1 MTMPTCST
9 GIQSLSLKPA
19 TDIVVLAMRRAGV
32 AAGRGDGVRRAA
44 VDLLLL
50 QALERSLGHAVA
62 SRGGAHVWEYFKQR

>member
-9 GIQSLSLKPA
+9 GIQSVSLKPA
-19 TDIVVLAMRRAGV
+19 TDIAVLAMRRAGV

-50 QALERSLGHAVA
+50 QALELSLGRAVA
-62 SRGGAHVWEYFKQR
+62 SKCGAHVWEYFKQR